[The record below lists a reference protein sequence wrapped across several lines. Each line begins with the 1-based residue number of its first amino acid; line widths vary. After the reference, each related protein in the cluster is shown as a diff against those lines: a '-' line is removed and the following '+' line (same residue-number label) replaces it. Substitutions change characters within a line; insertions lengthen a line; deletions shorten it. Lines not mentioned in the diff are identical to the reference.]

1 MISSRKLIYFVLWRK
16 TFVLIFL
23 FKTYWFIAF
32 ILDEEIRSVLVSL
45 SRLIGMQQFR
55 NVGRYIFKKLW

>member
-1 MISSRKLIYFVLWRK
+1 MALERVVLWRK

-32 ILDEEIRSVLVSL
+32 ILVEEIRSVLVSL